1 VGEVK
6 SAFEKAMEK
15 IAAIE
20 TLTDEEKQAIRD
32 RDRLKSVLARF
43 YKRELGADELFEELK
58 GLNPALLKEAQ
69 EGMLGAVRLI
79 VDPEEFRLRAKGI
92 LAVEALK
99 ASPHTPAAE
108 QILTTVE
115 RLLKEYRDRSDQAI
129 EELRQAME
137 QNPQLRMRP
146 VQTPDGRTVM
156 KATASVDEA
165 VQARLSEY
173 MEQLNGQYEE
183 HLEKL
188 MTQLRRELK

>member
-79 VDPEEFRLRAKGI
+79 VDPEEFRLRAKSI

-99 ASPHTPAAE
+99 ASPHTPAVE
-108 QILTTVE
+108 QTLTTVE

>member
-1 VGEVK
+1 MGEVK

-58 GLNPALLKEAQ
+58 GLTPALLKEAQ
-69 EGMLGAVRLI
+69 EGMLGAVRLT
-79 VDPEEFRLRAKGI
+79 VDAEEFRLRGKGI
-92 LAVEALK
+92 LAVESLK
-99 ASPHTPAAE
+99 SAPNTPAVE
-108 QILTTVE
+108 QILTAVE

-129 EELRQAME
+129 DELRQAME

-156 KATASVDEA
+156 QATASVDEA
-165 VQARLSEY
+165 VQGRLSEY

-183 HLEKL
+183 LLEKL
-188 MTQLRRELK
+188 MTQLRQELR